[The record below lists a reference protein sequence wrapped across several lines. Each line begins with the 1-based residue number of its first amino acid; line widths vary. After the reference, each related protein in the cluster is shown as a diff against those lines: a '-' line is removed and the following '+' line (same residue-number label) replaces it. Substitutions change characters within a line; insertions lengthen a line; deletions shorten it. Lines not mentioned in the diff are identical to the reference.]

1 MLAELIEKIAGFEVK
16 ESSFYPRP
24 SLAGPERCLRQLVYM
39 ARGVPAKKKED
50 RFHLVLD
57 DSSWHEELTLDWL
70 RKSVFKVHSEQ
81 LTVECGIVQWQGK
94 PFMLKGHIDG
104 IITDLA
110 GKDYILEHKA
120 INHFTFQR
128 YLEKEFPMDYLTQ
141 CCLYIVGLQKLNPE
155 IKDGVL
161 LIKNKNTA
169 QYLEFNLSYDSKSD
183 LLIVNEIC
191 DSNGYRREGMEFHG
205 LYTQAIERLNQIEYF
220 RANGNLPPRQY
231 TLDDWQ
237 CSYCGYNEICYENY
251 EEEFNSLNTVELPN
265 EFSGLL
271 TEYDILNEQKKT
283 AEARIEEIK
292 EEIKNYLIK
301 SQAKIGKAGDYIIY
315 RNLQFRKQINKE
327 KIPPELIPEIYEE
340 KMIEVLSIKKS
351 NKNNNKKKSK

>member
-1 MLAELIEKIAGFEVK
+1 MLAELIEKIAGFEAR

-39 ARGVPAKKKED
+39 AKGIPAKKKED

-70 RKSVFKVHSEQ
+70 RKSAFKVHSEQ
-81 LTVECGIVQWQGK
+81 LTIECGVVQWQGK
-94 PFMLKGHIDG
+94 SFVLKGHIDG
-104 IITDLA
+104 IVTDLT
-110 GKDYILEHKA
+110 GKDYLLEHKA
-120 INHFTFQR
+120 INHFTFLR
-128 YLEKEFPMDYLTQ
+128 YLEKEYPMDYLVQ

-155 IKDGVL
+155 IKDGIL

-183 LLIVNEIC
+183 LLIVNEVC
-191 DSNGYRREGMEFHG
+191 GSNGFRREGTQFEG
-205 LYTQAIERLNQIEYF
+205 LYTGAIDRLNLIEHYKITDT
-220 RANGNLPPRQY
+220 LPPRQY

-251 EEEFNSLNTVELPN
+251 EEEFNSLDIVELPE
-265 EFSGLL
+265 EFQEILV
-271 TEYDILNEQKKT
+271 EYEIFNEQKKI
-283 AEARIEEIK
+283 AESRLEEIK
-292 EEIKNYLIK
+292 TELKSYLINSK
-301 SQAKIGKAGDYIIY
+301 AKIGKAGDFTVS

-327 KIPPELIPEIYEE
+327 KIPPELIPEIFEE
-340 KMIEVLSIKKS
+340 KLIEVLSIKKN
-351 NKNNNKKKSK
+351 NKNNNKKSK